1 MSCFYACI
9 IRCNILSLYL
19 QEAPGVQQL
28 WLYGVQTSNLCN
40 VSSIHRLHVS
50 SEIFKLAVKENVL
63 PVNIIKCGCSQAELF
78 PMLPNCLCA
87 LSISGCGTYAFVDHG
102 LLQNVCVFLI
112 SGEYGICLD
121 LDWWF
126 WMSVLCGGCL
136 RLLKI
141 WDSKVA
147 YI

>member
-9 IRCNILSLYL
+9 IRYNILSLYL
-19 QEAPGVQQL
+19 QEAPGVRQL

-50 SEIFKLAVKENVL
+50 SEILTLAVKENVL
-63 PVNIIKCGCSQAELF
+63 PVNKAWLLSGWIVPHAPKLPLRFVHIWLWNLCICWSRTATKCR
-78 PMLPNCLCA
+78 
-87 LSISGCGTYAFVDHG
+87 
-102 LLQNVCVFLI
+102 VFLV

-126 WMSVLCGGCL
+126 WMSVLCDGCL

-141 WDSKVA
+141 QDSKVA